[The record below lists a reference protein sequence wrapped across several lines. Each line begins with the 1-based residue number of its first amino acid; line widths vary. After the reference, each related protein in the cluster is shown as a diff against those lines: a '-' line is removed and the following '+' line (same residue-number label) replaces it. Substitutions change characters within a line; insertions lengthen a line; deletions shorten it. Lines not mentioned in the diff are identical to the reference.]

1 MSTRASDT
9 SLEGQRPL
17 SPHLQIWRW
26 HATMA
31 TSIFH
36 RASGVGNYI
45 GAIGLTLFLIV
56 LSGGPEAYGSIAFL
70 FEGALGWVTRIV
82 MFLLTLSYSYHW
94 LNGLRHLIWDAGAGF
109 DPKVANRVSWLVM
122 IGTPVPAIVIWVLAL
137 GVAS

>member
-45 GAIGLTLFLIV
+45 GAIALTLFLII
-56 LSGGPEAYGSIAFL
+56 LSGGPESYASIAFL

-94 LNGLRHLIWDAGAGF
+94 LNGLRHLVWDGGAGF

-122 IGTPVPAIVIWVLAL
+122 IATPVPAIVIWVLAL
-137 GVAS
+137 GVAQ